1 MVDTDSFYGENADAV
16 DTSAATKEEE
26 ELCDSKI
33 KEIER

>member
-1 MVDTDSFYGENADAV
+1 MVDTDSFYGKNAYAV

-26 ELCDSKI
+26 EVFDSKI